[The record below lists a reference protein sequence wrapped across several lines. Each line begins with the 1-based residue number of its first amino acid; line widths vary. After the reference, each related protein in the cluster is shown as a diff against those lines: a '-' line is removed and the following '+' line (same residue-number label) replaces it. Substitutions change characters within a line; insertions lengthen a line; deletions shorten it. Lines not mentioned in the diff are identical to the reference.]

1 MITAKEARKA
11 TEDRLKVLAK
21 EFVVNKADQY
31 IQKAIDLGKYDTVIN
46 LVQLDTDLPTLEAT
60 APEVVKL
67 LKELGFDADF
77 YICDDGYRYEANITI
92 KWGDK

>member
-1 MITAKEARKA
+1 MITANEARKA
-11 TEDRLKVLAK
+11 TEERLKVLAK

-31 IQKAIDLGKYDTVIN
+31 IQKAIDLGRYNTVIN

-67 LKELGFDADF
+67 LQAQGFEAEF
-77 YICDDGYRYEANITI
+77 YMCDGPRYEAYITV

>member
-1 MITAKEARKA
+1 MITAKEAKLA
-11 TEDRLKVLAK
+11 TEERLKVLAK

-31 IQKAIDLGKYDTVIN
+31 IQKAIDLGRYDTVIN
-46 LVQLDTDLPTLEAT
+46 LVQLDTDLSTLEVT

-67 LKELGFDADF
+67 LQARGFEAEF
-77 YICDDGYRYEANITI
+77 YMCDGPRYEAYITV